1 MTLVP
6 LAFGFAAMLATL
18 AGGLL
23 ALRLRHRIGL
33 VLGVTAGIVVGVALF
48 DLVPEAL
55 DLAGTAGRSAR

>member
-23 ALRLRHRIGL
+23 ALRLRNRIGL

-55 DLAGTAGRSAR
+55 ELAGTVGRSAR